1 MSPCLCVSLP
11 PLSCLKKEKRRPVSH
26 QPPPLFSLPP
36 PLAQG
41 VRDVWFSRDG
51 SRFASTGYDRAIRV
65 WDTETGAVL
74 GKYGEGKMAYTVRIH
89 PDEDK
94 QNVLMAGTAD
104 KKIIQIDTDTG
115 DVVQVNKGGWGG

>member
-1 MSPCLCVSLP
+1 M
-11 PLSCLKKEKRRPVSH
+11 
-26 QPPPLFSLPP
+26 
-36 PLAQG
+36 
-41 VRDVWFSRDG
+41 RDVWFSRDG
-51 SRFASTGYDRAIRV
+51 SRFASTGYDKAIRV

-74 GKYGEGKMAYTVRIH
+74 GKYGEGKMAYTVRFH

-115 DVVQVNKGGWGG
+115 DVVQVCWERGGD

>member
-1 MSPCLCVSLP
+1 MARRGRGPASLWAGVLVS
-11 PLSCLKKEKRRPVSH
+11 SKNRPAPH
-26 QPPPLFSLPP
+26 HPPPPFPL
-36 PLAQG
+36 LAQG

-51 SRFASTGYDRAIRV
+51 SRFASTGYDKAIRV

-74 GKYGEGKMAYTVRIH
+74 GKYGEGKMAYTVRFH

-115 DVVQVNKGGWGG
+115 DVVQVCWERGGD